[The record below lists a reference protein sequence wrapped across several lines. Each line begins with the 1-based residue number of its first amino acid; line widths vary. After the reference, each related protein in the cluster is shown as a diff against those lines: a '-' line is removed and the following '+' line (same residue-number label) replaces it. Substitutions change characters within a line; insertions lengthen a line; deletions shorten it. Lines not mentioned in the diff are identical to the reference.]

1 METAAS
7 KTHVQLQVCS
17 YAISFQLL
25 ENKGQ
30 NFLLPPLLEK
40 EDAVWPSVVGMSP
53 GEGTSIAVL
62 SLNQQTV
69 TQETT
74 TLRILVGGSVR

>member
-17 YAISFQLL
+17 YAFSFQLL

-30 NFLLPPLLEK
+30 NFLLSPLLEK
-40 EDAVWPSVVGMSP
+40 EDTLWPSVVGRSP

-62 SLNQQTV
+62 RLNQQTV
-69 TQETT
+69 
-74 TLRILVGGSVR
+74 I

>member
-17 YAISFQLL
+17 YAISFQI

-30 NFLLPPLLEK
+30 NFLLPPVLEK
-40 EDAVWPSVVGMSP
+40 EDTVWPSVVGMSP
-53 GEGTSIAVL
+53 GEGTSMAVL
-62 SLNQQTV
+62 RFNQQTV
-69 TQETT
+69 T
-74 TLRILVGGSVR
+74 